1 MESSGFSSKLRGEAE
16 AAEAELRG
24 LMKERR
30 LLRSFGDDERTLVAI
45 EGRDTTMRDFGY
57 CLEIGRAHV

>member
-57 CLEIGRAHV
+57 